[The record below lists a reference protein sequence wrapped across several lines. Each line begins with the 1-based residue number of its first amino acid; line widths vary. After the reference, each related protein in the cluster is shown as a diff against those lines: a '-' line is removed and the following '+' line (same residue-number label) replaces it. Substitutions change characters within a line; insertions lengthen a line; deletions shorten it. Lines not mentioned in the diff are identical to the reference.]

1 MAAVSFFL
9 AVPAKLQ
16 TGVLIIH
23 VTLPLSTVYPIA
35 KCVIFNHKIFFQYA
49 KECLM
54 DENIALAVCFPL
66 AAAE

>member
-23 VTLPLSTVYPIA
+23 VALLLSTLYPIA
-35 KCVIFNHKIFFQYA
+35 KCVIFNHKKLDNFLSMQKNA
-49 KECLM
+49 SWMTTL
-54 DENIALAVCFPL
+54 L
-66 AAAE
+66 